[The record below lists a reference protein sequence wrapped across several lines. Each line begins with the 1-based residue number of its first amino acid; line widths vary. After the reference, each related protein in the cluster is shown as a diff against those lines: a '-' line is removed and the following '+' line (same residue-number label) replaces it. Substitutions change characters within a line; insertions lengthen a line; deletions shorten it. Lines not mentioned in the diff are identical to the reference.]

1 MANPENDKDVKKAII
16 NNDILNQLA
25 ESTDDTPKT
34 LGDEKVSI
42 DDNAVIAIP
51 EISDAE
57 QTHNFETKIPMQPGD
72 NDTKKMVIDDTMFND
87 FDSINA
93 GWLVGAMTNRGI
105 VRTNNEDS
113 IYAFSS
119 KLEDT
124 DTLPGFGIFIVAD
137 GAGGHLNG
145 EVASSLA
152 LRTIAK
158 ALIEKIYIP
167 MLNKEDMNDLDRPT
181 ISDVITRAVQEADK
195 LVRAQVEDGGCTCT
209 VGVITGNIL
218 NIGHVGDSRLY
229 VMNETDFE
237 RVTRDHSVV
246 GRLIEIGQVEPE
258 EAKTHPQRSVL
269 YRGVG
274 MGRDDGDMDVDITR
288 KRLKTGD
295 NILICSDGLWDMVDD
310 DVIQEIVL
318 ASETPQHACQ
328 NLVTK
333 ANLQGG
339 EDNISVIVVAGPK
352 ETHVPPIS

>member
-1 MANPENDKDVKKAII
+1 MKMANPENDNDVKKII
-16 NNDILNQLA
+16 IGETVNPTPENQDAVPELDNDATIP
-25 ESTDDTPKT
+25 TK
-34 LGDEKVSI
+34 
-42 DDNAVIAIP
+42 P
-51 EISDAE
+51 EINGDLLSGV
-57 QTHNFETKIPMQPGD
+57 ETKIPTD
-72 NDTKKMVIDDTMFND
+72 NADNETKRMVVDDNMFND

-93 GWLVGAMTNRGI
+93 GWLVGAITNQGI

-113 IYAFSS
+113 IYAFFS

-124 DTLPGFGIFIVAD
+124 DTLPAFGVVIVAD

-158 ALIEKIYIP
+158 RVIEQIYLP

-181 ISDVITRAVQEADK
+181 TSDVIMKAIQEADT
-195 LVRAQVEDGGCTCT
+195 LVRAQVKDGGCTCT

-218 NIGHVGDSRLY
+218 NVGHVGDSRLY
-229 VMNETDFE
+229 VMSDNEFE

-274 MGRDDGDMDVDITR
+274 MGHDDGDMDVDIMR

-295 NILICSDGLWDMVDD
+295 HILLCSDGLWDMVDD
-310 DVIQEIVL
+310 DVIKEIVL
-318 ASETPQHACQ
+318 GSDTPQHACKK
-328 NLVTK
+328 LVTK
-333 ANLQGG
+333 ANMQGG

-352 ETHVPPIS
+352 E